1 VEDRRFSLPPPLPLL
16 RTRCGFGCGGFSFW
30 ASGRASR
37 PTAPTFAGLFP
48 SAPFPAPPLRSRP
61 YTLWVPKWYP
71 NPNDDQD
78 GNFVEE
84 HARALHAVGGAL
96 AVVFGTY
103 DPAPTAPLLR
113 LEATEEHGFPV
124 VRAFYRQRLT
134 GWALLDRGLKLVLYF
149 WGLTRAYHCVRRQ
162 MEARPA
168 LVHVHVM
175 LRTGLWA
182 RVYRALTGIPY
193 LVTEHWTLYRPENA
207 HRIGWLRRRLSG
219 WVTRGAA
226 AVLPVSHEMVRAMQ
240 ALGLKSARYE
250 VVPNVVDTA
259 LYHPTASAEPP
270 APPTLLHVA
279 VFNEAAKNASGLLR
293 TFAKLHA
300 AQPEVRLVMAG
311 YGPAEAQLHV
321 LATELGLLADE
332 AVRFTG
338 KLDRPAVA
346 AEMRRATAFVLF
358 SHFENLPC
366 VLIEA
371 LASGLPVVATT
382 VGGIPELVDDGQT
395 GYLVPPADE
404 AALLAALRRILTP
417 EGRATLLPAPALQA
431 RAEARY
437 SLEAV
442 GQQLLHIYA
451 TV

>member
-1 VEDRRFSLPPPLPLL
+1 M
-16 RTRCGFGCGGFSFW
+16 
-30 ASGRASR
+30 
-37 PTAPTFAGLFP
+37 
-48 SAPFPAPPLRSRP
+48 P

-84 HARALHAVGGAL
+84 HARALAAVGGRL
-96 AVVFGTY
+96 AVVFATY
-103 DPAPTAPLLR
+103 DPAPAAPLLR
-113 LEATEEHGFPV
+113 VAEAEEHGFLV

-134 GWALLDRGLKLVLYF
+134 GWATLDRGLKLVLYF
-149 WGLTRAYHCVRRQ
+149 WGLTRAYRLARQ
-162 MEARPA
+162 RMGARPT

-182 RVYRALTGIPY
+182 RAYRWLTGVPY

-207 HRIGWLRRRLSG
+207 YRVGWLRRALSG

-226 AVLPVSHEMVRAMQ
+226 AVLPVSHDMARAMQ
-240 ALGLKSARYE
+240 ALGLQNHRYE

-259 LYHPTASAEPP
+259 LYHPATTPVTP
-270 APPTLLHVA
+270 AAPTLLHVA

-293 TFAKLHA
+293 TFARLHA
-300 AQPEVRLVMAG
+300 SQPSVRLVMAG
-311 YGPAEAQLHV
+311 YGPAEAQLHA
-321 LATELGLLADE
+321 LAAELGLTASG
-332 AVRFTG
+332 AVQFTG

-346 AEMRRATAFVLF
+346 AQMQRATAFVLF

-371 LASGLPVVATT
+371 LASGLPVVATA
-382 VGGIPELVDDGQT
+382 VGGVPELVEEGQT
-395 GYLVPPADE
+395 GYLVAPADE
-404 AALLAALRRILTP
+404 AALLAALQRILSP
-417 EGRATLLPAPALQA
+417 EGRAALLSPTALSA

-442 GQQLLHIYA
+442 GRQLMEIYRQV
-451 TV
+451 T